1 MKTNKKTPKFKQS
14 GAVVPTENKF
24 QYPQLKAHLIITIIM
39 WTLLIG
45 LSFLWNRTTIT
56 SGVLQSAR
64 IEARVAIEKDI
75 VYRRW
80 NAMCKGVYVP
90 ITPETKPNPY
100 LVDTL
105 RDITT
110 INGMHLTKINPAYM
124 TRQVHEIGNDIHHMW
139 GHITSLNPIRPENK
153 ADEWETD
160 ALTQFTQGVTEVSSA
175 ITWDKKEFMR
185 LMRPLITEKS
195 CLQCHAIQ
203 GYKLGEIRGGI
214 SVAVPMAPYLN
225 FLKKTLFNISLFHF
239 CVWGLGITA
248 ALVGKKVLERQMKY
262 RLEKKEALG
271 KEQKIQGRM
280 EMAATVSHELNQ
292 PLQIITGNV
301 ELLLMD
307 ISKDS
312 PHVKRLSTIKE
323 QTRRMGDMTQKI
335 LTITQE
341 ETSPYPQGDV
351 IRTKAE

>member
-1 MKTNKKTPKFKQS
+1 
-14 GAVVPTENKF
+14 
-24 QYPQLKAHLIITIIM
+24 M

-45 LSFLWNRTTIT
+45 LSYSWNRTTIT
-56 SGVLQSAR
+56 SGALESAR
-64 IEARVAIEKDI
+64 IEARAAIEKDI

-80 NAMCKGVYVP
+80 NAMRKGVYVP

-100 LVDTL
+100 LVDTF
-105 RDITT
+105 RDLTT

-124 TRQVHEIGNDIHHMW
+124 TRQIHEMGNDINHMW

-153 ADEWETD
+153 ADDWETD
-160 ALTQFTQGVTEVSSA
+160 ALTQFTQGATEVSSA
-175 ITWDKKEFMR
+175 IIRDQEKFMR
-185 LMRPLITEKS
+185 LMRPLIVEKS

-214 SVAVPMAPYLN
+214 SVGVPMAPYLKI
-225 FLKKTLFNISLFHF
+225 LQKTLFNISLFHF
-239 CVWGLGITA
+239 CVWILGIATA
-248 ALVGKKVLERQMKY
+248 LMGKRVLERQMKY
-262 RLEKKEALG
+262 RREKKEALG

-292 PLQIITGNV
+292 PLQIISGNV

-307 ISKDS
+307 IAKDS
-312 PHVKRLSTIKE
+312 PHVKRLSTIKD

-335 LTITQE
+335 LTITQQ
-341 ETSPYPQGDV
+341 ETNQYPQGNV
-351 IRTKAE
+351 IQTKPK

>member
-1 MKTNKKTPKFKQS
+1 MPAEKN
-14 GAVVPTENKF
+14 F

-45 LSFLWNRTTIT
+45 LSFSWNRTTIT
-56 SGVLQSAR
+56 SGALESAR

-80 NAMCKGVYVP
+80 NAMHKGVYVP

-100 LVDTL
+100 LVDTF
-105 RDITT
+105 RDLTT

-124 TRQVHEIGNDIHHMW
+124 TRQIHEMGNDIHHMW

-153 ADEWETD
+153 ADDWETD
-160 ALTQFTQGVTEVSSA
+160 ALTQFTQGTTEVSSA
-175 ITWDKKEFMR
+175 IIRDEEKFMR

-214 SVAVPMAPYLN
+214 SVGVPIAPYFKILQR
-225 FLKKTLFNISLFHF
+225 TLFNISLFHF
-239 CVWGLGITA
+239 CVWILGIATA
-248 ALVGKKVLERQMKY
+248 FMAKRVLERQMKY
-262 RLEKKEALG
+262 RLENKEALG

-307 ISKDS
+307 IEKDS
-312 PHVKRLSTIKE
+312 PHVKKLSTIKE
-323 QTRRMGDMTQKI
+323 QTRRMGDVTKRI
-335 LTITQE
+335 LTITQQ
-341 ETSPYPQGDV
+341 ETNQYPQGNV
-351 IRTKAE
+351 IQTKLK